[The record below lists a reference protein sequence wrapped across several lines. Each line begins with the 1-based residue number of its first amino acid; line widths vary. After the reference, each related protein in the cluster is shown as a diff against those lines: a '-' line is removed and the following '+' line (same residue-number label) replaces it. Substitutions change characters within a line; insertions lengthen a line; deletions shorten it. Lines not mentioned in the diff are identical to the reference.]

1 MPHNRGEEAMDE
13 RRRAKRISVYLE
25 IKEINH
31 KPLGDTYLLNISET
45 GAKIDTPIKYAAGD
59 PVEFSFILPDM
70 AKEIHRSGQVVWVLP
85 HPSKPGRS
93 LVGLDFSTPWEIG
106 RRVK

>member
-1 MPHNRGEEAMDE
+1 MEE

-25 IKEINH
+25 IKDINH
-31 KPLGDTYLLNISET
+31 EPISDIYLLNISEN
-45 GAKIDTPIKYAAGD
+45 GAKIDTPVRYAVAD
-59 PVEFSFILPDM
+59 LVEFSFVLPDM
-70 AKEIHRSGQVVWVLP
+70 AKEIHRSGQVVWILP

-106 RRVK
+106 KRVKQ